1 MYAKFFKRFIDIVIS
16 LIALV
21 LLSVLLLVTGFIIK
35 LVDPGPILFV
45 SQRTGRE
52 GRIFDFYKFRS
63 MPTTTDVVASDKLGE
78 IKITWFGRFI
88 RRSNLDEL
96 PQLWNIL
103 KGDMSITGPRPSL
116 TSQTEL
122 IGLRR
127 ENGALGCRPGLTGL
141 AQVNS
146 YDGMPFDVKAKFD
159 AKYAANITFLGDL
172 KIFLQTFLYLTKP
185 PPVY

>member
-1 MYAKFFKRFIDIVIS
+1 MYVKFFKRFLDIVIS
-16 LIALV
+16 LISLV
-21 LLSVLLLVTGFIIK
+21 FLSVLFLVIGLIIK
-35 LVDPGPILFV
+35 FVDPGPILFV
-45 SQRTGRE
+45 TQRTGRK
-52 GRIFDFYKFRS
+52 GCIFDFYKFRS
-63 MPTTTDVVASDKLGE
+63 MPPSTDVVASDKLGE

-103 KGDMSITGPRPSL
+103 KGDMSIIGPRPSL
-116 TSQTEL
+116 ISQTKL
-122 IGLRR
+122 IGLRK
-127 ENGALGCRPGLTGL
+127 ENGTLECRPGLTGL

-146 YDGMPFDVKAKFD
+146 YDGMTFDVKAKFD
-159 AKYAANITFLGDL
+159 ADYAVNITFLGDL

>member
-1 MYAKFFKRFIDIVIS
+1 LVI
-16 LIALV
+16 
-21 LLSVLLLVTGFIIK
+21 GFIIK
-35 LVDPGPILFV
+35 LADPGPILFV

-52 GRIFDFYKFRS
+52 GHIFDFYKFRS
-63 MPTTTDVVASDKLGE
+63 MPTTTDVVASDQIGE

-103 KGDMSITGPRPSL
+103 KGDMSIIGPRPSL

-122 IGLRR
+122 IGLRK
-127 ENGALGCRPGLTGL
+127 ENGALSCRPGLTGL

-146 YDGMPFDVKAKFD
+146 YDGMAFDVKAKFD
-159 AKYAANITFLGDL
+159 AKYADNVTFLGDL
-172 KIFLQTFLYLTKP
+172 KIFLKTFLYLAKP

>member
-21 LLSVLLLVTGFIIK
+21 LLSPLLLVIGFIIK
-35 LVDPGPILFV
+35 LVEKGH
-45 SQRTGRE
+45 
-52 GRIFDFYKFRS
+52 IFDFYKFRS
-63 MPTTTDVVASDKLGE
+63 MPTSTDVVASDKLGE
-78 IKITWFGRFI
+78 IKITWFGRII

-103 KGDMSITGPRPSL
+103 KGDMSIIGPRPSL
-116 TSQTEL
+116 TSQIEL
-122 IGLRR
+122 IELRR
-127 ENGALGCRPGLTGL
+127 ENGDLDCRPGLTGL

>member
-1 MYAKFFKRFIDIVIS
+1 MYKKFGKRVLDVLGS
-16 LIALV
+16 LLALLA
-21 LLSVLLLVTGFIIK
+21 LLPLMLLVSTMIK
-35 LVDPGPILFV
+35 LTSPGPILFI
-45 SQRTGRE
+45 SQRMGRM
-52 GRIFDFYKFRS
+52 GCIFDFYKFRS
-63 MPTTTDVVASDKLGE
+63 MPITTSIVASDKLGE
-78 IKITWFGRFI
+78 IKITEFGRFI

-103 KGDMSITGPRPSL
+103 KGDMSIIGPRPSL

-127 ENGALGCRPGLTGL
+127 ENGALDCRPGLTGI